1 MPKRPVLPPLIA
13 AAVCAAMLFSP
24 PSASQAPSTPDSSQ
38 QPDRQGDPALQ
49 KAVDR
54 LVQAIEKLGGKVG
67 VSVVEADTGRPLA
80 SYNDHEPLNPASNMK
95 LLTAASALWQLSGSY
110 RFRTGLYGKR
120 TGNTTG
126 DLVLRGTGDPSFST
140 DDLRALAADLRQSG
154 VVKVAGD
161 ILVDQSFFD
170 AAYIPPGFDQQPD
183 EWAYFRAPIAA
194 VSLDRNTVT
203 MKVFP
208 TTDGERA
215 IVSFEPPGFVDV
227 TGTIMTSAKGG
238 KSDVALTL
246 VPNGQRLTARV
257 SGSIPADEGRVTATK
272 RVDDPILYAGY
283 ALKAILAEQGVT
295 VTGGVKLGGEK
306 VRGLL
311 ALHRSAPLSELLP
324 QLGKESDNFYAEMI
338 MKALPGSAR
347 RSGLTTAD
355 GAAAVQRQLERIGAA
370 HDKNVILNGSGLFD
384 TNRVSAATLTTVLR
398 AAWQDPTIRPEF
410 VAHLAIAGVDG
421 TLRGRL
427 RGARTRHVVRAKTGT
442 LSSVTALSGYVLS
455 VPGQS
460 PIAFSIVVNDV
471 AGKVTGARAAID
483 KCVESMVRRRPGKDN
498 ED

>member
-1 MPKRPVLPPLIA
+1 MPKRPVLPSLIA
-13 AAVCAAMLFSP
+13 AAVCAALLVSP
-24 PSASQAPSTPDSSQ
+24 PSASQAPSTPASLQ
-38 QPDRQGDPALQ
+38 RPAHQGDLAFQ

-54 LVQAIEKLGGKVG
+54 LVQTIEKLGGKIG

-126 DLVLRGTGDPSFST
+126 DIVLRGTGDPSFST
-140 DDLRALAADLRQSG
+140 GDLRALAADLRQSG
-154 VVKVAGD
+154 VVKVDGD
-161 ILVDQSFFD
+161 IILDQSFFD
-170 AAYIPPGFDQQPD
+170 ATYIPPGFDQQPD
-183 EWAYFRAPIAA
+183 EWAYFRAPVSA

-238 KSDVALTL
+238 KSDVALAL
-246 VPNGQRLTARV
+246 IPNGQRLTARV
-257 SGSIPADEGRVTATK
+257 SGSIPADEGRVTVTR
-272 RVDDPILYAGY
+272 RVDDPTLYAGY
-283 ALKAILAEQGVT
+283 ALKAVLAEQGVT

-311 ALHRSAPLSELLP
+311 ALHRSAPLSDLLQ

-338 MKALPGSAR
+338 MKGLPGTVR
-347 RSGLTTAD
+347 HSGLTTAD
-355 GAAAVQRQLERIGAA
+355 GAEVVRRQLERIGAPQ
-370 HDKNVILNGSGLFD
+370 DNNVIVNGSGLFD
-384 TNRVSAATLTTVLR
+384 TNRLSAATLTTVLR

-410 VAHLAIAGVDG
+410 VAHLAVAGVDG

-427 RGARTRHVVRAKTGT
+427 RGDRTRRVVRAKTGT
-442 LSSVTALSGYVLS
+442 LNSVTALSGYVLS
-455 VPGQS
+455 SPGQS
-460 PIAFSIVVNDV
+460 PIAFSIVVNNV

-483 KCVESMVRRRPGKDN
+483 KFVESMARRRPGKDSK
-498 ED
+498 D